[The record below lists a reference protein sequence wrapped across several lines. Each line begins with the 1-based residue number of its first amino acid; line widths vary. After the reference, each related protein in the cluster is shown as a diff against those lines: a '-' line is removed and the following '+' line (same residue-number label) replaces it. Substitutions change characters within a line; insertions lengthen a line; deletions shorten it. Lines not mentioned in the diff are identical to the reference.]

1 MAAVLAAVV
10 SWARGHCDRRA
21 MMIVAAILFGLGG
34 IGIANSWPQLAMD
47 LKTTDP
53 IATQFAIASAG
64 GLLAALLRAL
74 AIGLAAGVAAWTLI
88 RQPAQPIAG
97 RLPVWAAGAAA
108 ALFAAGVGAVLER
121 FAPQTVPLWPA
132 FAVESLALPAL
143 GSAVAGARILAVVG
157 VGLFVL
163 CFLERLTAGWQR
175 RGVLAS
181 LLLVTAVAAA
191 SFVGAQ
197 DPIAAAVDGVVT
209 GAATAAIVY
218 GLLRFDAT
226 ALPAFLATGAIL
238 QIVENAARKGASAY
252 GDAALAALVVIA
264 VTSLVMRYLS
274 DARAAAA
281 QAS

>member
-1 MAAVLAAVV
+1 LGRRIAAIAAE
-10 SWARGHCDRRA
+10 AGRA
-21 MMIVAAILFGLGG
+21 AIAIGAMTIVAAILFDWHRHRQRVAPIGL
-34 IGIANSWPQLAMD
+34 NLN
-47 LKTTDP
+47 TTEP
-53 IATQFAIASAG
+53 IATQFALASAG

-74 AIGLAAGVAAWTLI
+74 AIGLAAGVAAWTVI
-88 RQPAQPIAG
+88 RQPPQPIAG
-97 RLPVWAAGAAA
+97 LLPVWGAGVAA

-143 GSAVAGARILAVVG
+143 GAAFAGARILAVVS

-163 CFLERLTAGWQR
+163 CFLERLTASWQR
-175 RGVLAS
+175 RGALAS
-181 LLLVTAVAAA
+181 LLLVAAVAAA

-209 GAATAAIVY
+209 GVATVAIVY

-238 QIVENAARKGASAY
+238 QIVEDALRKQAPAAFGHAV
-252 GDAALAALVVIA
+252 LAAAFVIVVTWA
-264 VTSLVMRYLS
+264 VMRYL
-274 DARAAAA
+274 ARARIVATGG
-281 QAS
+281 